1 MQRSQIQFTTLA
13 LVSALVGCG
22 FTPGLPSESSG
33 SGGST
38 PAGQGGSGSPG
49 SGGVGLS
56 GGPGNG
62 GSGGNFGSGGG
73 GGDVVVSDGGVTTS
87 CGQTNVNVMPE
98 PPDILIVQDKS
109 GSMTEQSSG
118 CCCGTGSTSCGLN
131 VNCTGGSACG
141 ANAKWAQVS
150 AAIDTVVMTTQAT
163 VNWGLIFFGSDD
175 MCGVNATPNVAIAAN
190 DYPAI
195 SQAYANGTPGSYT
208 PTRTA
213 VDAASAY
220 MKTVTDTN
228 PKYLLLA
235 TDGLP
240 NCIPAD
246 SNVGDDDS
254 AGATTAVMNAATAGF
269 KTFVVGIGNTN
280 GVATLNQM
288 AMAGGE
294 AQVGSADGNSFYEVN
309 STADLVTALNKIVG
323 MVASCTIPLTGVN
336 GMLEKVAVSAKD
348 ASGNTVEVMQDPTN
362 GWSYTDASMTT
373 IVLNGTACGDL
384 QSGALSGFQFIYTCS
399 TGTICIDRKA
409 DGTCAAGP

>member
-1 MQRSQIQFTTLA
+1 MRRSQIQFTTLA
-13 LVSALVGCG
+13 FMSALVGCG
-22 FTPGLPSESSG
+22 FAPGLPSESSG

-62 GSGGNFGSGGG
+62 GSGGG
-73 GGDVVVSDGGVTTS
+73 GGDVVIDSGVTTS

-131 VNCTGGSACG
+131 VNCTGKSACG

-163 VNWGLIFFGSDD
+163 VNWGLIFFGSDN
-175 MCGVNATPNVAIAAN
+175 MCGVNSKPNVAIAAN
-190 DYPAI
+190 NYTAI

-228 PKYLLLA
+228 PKYLLLS

-240 NCIPAD
+240 NCIPND
-246 SNVGDDDS
+246 SIVSDDDS
-254 AGATTAVMNAATAGF
+254 AGATTAVMNAAAAGF

-280 GVATLNQM
+280 GVASLNQM

-294 AQVGSADGNSFYEVN
+294 AQVRSADETPSTKVN
-309 STADLVTALNKIVG
+309 STADLATALNKIVS
-323 MVASCTIPLTGVN
+323 MVASCTDPVDRRQQ
-336 GMLEKVAVSAKD
+336 D
-348 ASGNTVEVMQDPTN
+348 AEGGRVGQRRDRQHGRGHARTRPTVGRTPTP
-362 GWSYTDASMTT
+362 A
-373 IVLNGTACGDL
+373 
-384 QSGALSGFQFIYTCS
+384 
-399 TGTICIDRKA
+399 
-409 DGTCAAGP
+409 

>member
-1 MQRSQIQFTTLA
+1 MQRSQRRLMRVA
-13 LVSALVGCG
+13 LMSVLVGCG
-22 FTPGLPSESSG
+22 FTPGLPAQSSG

-38 PAGQGGSGSPG
+38 PAGQGGSGTPG

-62 GSGGNFGSGGG
+62 GSGGTLGSGGG
-73 GGDVVVSDGGVTTS
+73 GGDIVIDSGVTTS
-87 CGQTNVNVMPE
+87 CGQTNVDVMPE

-109 GSMTEQSSG
+109 GSMTEQASG
-118 CCCGTGSTSCGLN
+118 CCCGTAGSTMCSMN
-131 VNCTGGSACG
+131 VNCTGNNACG
-141 ANAKWAQVS
+141 AMSKWAQVS
-150 AAIDTVVMTTQAT
+150 AAIDTVVMTTQAM
-163 VNWGLIFFGSDD
+163 VNWGLIFFGSDS
-175 MCGVNATPNVAIAAN
+175 MCGVSATPNVAIAAN
-190 DYPAI
+190 DYTAI
-195 SQAYANGTPGSYT
+195 SQAYANNTPGSYT

-220 MKTVTDTN
+220 MATLTDTN

-240 NCIPAD
+240 NCIPGA
-246 SNVGDDDS
+246 NVGDDDS
-254 AGATTAVMNAATAGF
+254 AGAKTAVMNAATAGF

-280 GVATLNQM
+280 GVATLNQL

-348 ASGNTVEVMQDPTN
+348 ANGNTVEVMPDPTN

-373 IVLNGTACGDL
+373 IVLNGTACSDL

-399 TGTICIDRKA
+399 MGTICIDRKS
-409 DGTCAAGP
+409 DGTCATAGP

>member
-1 MQRSQIQFTTLA
+1 MRRSQRQLMRVA
-13 LVSALVGCG
+13 LMSALVGCG
-22 FTPGLPSESSG
+22 FAPGASQSSG

-38 PAGQGGSGSPG
+38 PAGQGGSGTPG
-49 SGGVGLS
+49 SGGAGLS
-56 GGPGNG
+56 S
-62 GSGGNFGSGGG
+62 GSGGGGIFGSGGG
-73 GGDVVVSDGGVTTS
+73 GGDVVIDSGVTTS

-109 GSMTEQSSG
+109 GSMTEQANG
-118 CCCGTGSTSCGLN
+118 CCCGTTGSGMCGLN
-131 VNCTGGSACG
+131 VNCNGNVACG
-141 ANAKWAQVS
+141 ANSKWSQVT
-150 AAIDTVVMTTQAT
+150 AAIDTVVMTTQAM
-163 VNWGLIFFGSDD
+163 VNWGLIFFGSDN
-175 MCGVNATPNVAIAAN
+175 MCGVSATPNVAIAAN
-190 DYPAI
+190 DYTAI
-195 SQAYANGTPGSYT
+195 SQAYANNTPGSFT

-213 VDAASAY
+213 VNAAAAY
-220 MKTVTDTN
+220 MATLTDTN

-240 NCIPAD
+240 NCIPGGG
-246 SNVGDDDS
+246 NVGDDDS
-254 AGATTAVMNAATAGF
+254 AGAKTAVMNAATAGF

-280 GVATLNQM
+280 GVTTLNQL

-336 GMLEKVAVSAKD
+336 GTLEKVAVSAKD
-348 ASGNTVEVMQDPTN
+348 ANGNTVEVMPDPTN

-373 IVLNGTACGDL
+373 IVLNGTACSDL

-399 TGTICIDRKA
+399 MGTICIDRKS
-409 DGTCAAGP
+409 DGTCATGGP